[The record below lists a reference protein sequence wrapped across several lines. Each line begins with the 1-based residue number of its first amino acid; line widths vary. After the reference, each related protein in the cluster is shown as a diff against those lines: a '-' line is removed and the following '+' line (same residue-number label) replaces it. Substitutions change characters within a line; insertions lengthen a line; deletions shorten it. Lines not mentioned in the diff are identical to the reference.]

1 MGWPTG
7 YVPKGSGRLNGRNKE
22 RFHLVAWCRCCHV
35 DALFARDE
43 RVFPE
48 NVSCGGISVFPDYCG
63 FRSIGHC
70 GGFSAATAHTVV
82 CYRYLFACRLVT
94 DLLLDTNDE
103 QRVRLNF
110 NITMMDL
117 KCEYAVVDVVSV
129 LGTEQNVSSH
139 VTKWHV
145 DSEGVRQRYQGR
157 NKQQKDID
165 LFDKSV
171 TETIEE
177 LYDNGEDAVNLSEET
192 FDFAR
197 KTQEYV
203 FVDFYASWYV
213 RSASMSTVTR
223 RSLVEMEHVWYH
235 F

>member
-1 MGWPTG
+1 VVLLSSIQYHHGVVAMGWPTR
-7 YVPKGSGRLNGRNKE
+7 YVPKGSGRLDGRNKE
-22 RFHLVAWCRCCHV
+22 RFHVVAWCRGCHV
-35 DALFARDE
+35 NALFARDE

-48 NVSCGGISVFPDYCG
+48 NVRRELLRYFRVFILLRLSFEQCSVLFQPQLLILSFATG
-63 FRSIGHC
+63 TSLVWLFR
-70 GGFSAATAHTVV
+70 
-82 CYRYLFACRLVT
+82 CRLVT

-197 KTQEYV
+197 KTQEYL
-203 FVDFYASWYV
+203 FLDFYASWYV
-213 RSASMSTVTR
+213 
-223 RSLVEMEHVWYH
+223 
-235 F
+235 

>member
-1 MGWPTG
+1 
-7 YVPKGSGRLNGRNKE
+7 
-22 RFHLVAWCRCCHV
+22 
-35 DALFARDE
+35 
-43 RVFPE
+43 
-48 NVSCGGISVFPDYCG
+48 
-63 FRSIGHC
+63 
-70 GGFSAATAHTVV
+70 
-82 CYRYLFACRLVT
+82 VT

-177 LYDNGEDAVNLSEET
+177 LYDNGEDAVNLSQET

-197 KTQEYV
+197 KTQEYL

-213 RSASMSTVTR
+213 GSAFMRDGR
-223 RSLVEMEHVWYH
+223 RDEAHAVPLLIFGFVYLAFNPPLHGTALGALIAAICIRPGRRWQNS
-235 F
+235 